1 MREKTPK
8 WKEIFIN
15 TTETRDEY
23 NLELTAEQA
32 DYIRLQH
39 EKAMDAVW
47 DNHYNSVVLLF
58 QGAGF
63 RNVSAVPLHDLTIL
77 NVGRNGKV
85 DTVTINGSS
94 EFEEGDVFPRDS
106 KVLIPYHS
114 R

>member
-1 MREKTPK
+1 M
-8 WKEIFIN
+8 
-15 TTETRDEY
+15 
-23 NLELTAEQA
+23 
-32 DYIRLQH
+32 
-39 EKAMDAVW
+39 AMWGSIGLFAGGKKKHKVIAGENEAVITGAMAASR

-77 NVGRNGKV
+77 NVARNGKV

-94 EFEEGDVFPRDS
+94 DFEEGDVFPRDS